1 MLSVWVTYSSTAA
14 LTPTT
19 VALGNFDGLHLGHQ
33 QVVLPILNRAQM
45 LAPMLIPPQ
54 ESVRSSPDLDE
65 GLVPMW
71 ELARPLS
78 RTFHDDR
85 LAISPPVAEVNYKGY
100 KSDRLE
106 PACATVV
113 TFSPHPQEFFSGQ
126 PRKMLTPLREKIAL
140 LRSMGV
146 EQLVLLPFNKEL
158 AALTPKQFVEQ
169 ILVQQLEAT
178 RISVGLDFCFGRGR
192 TGTATDLAAIAAT
205 YGIDVTL
212 VPLYTY
218 AGERISS
225 SAIREALQN
234 GNLQKANQLLGR
246 PYSVC
251 GVVVEGQKIG
261 RTIGFPTANLQLPP
275 EKFLPRFGVYA
286 VRVTL
291 EEETEEEASGAGK
304 FKLRPKTINL
314 TPKSFNPPILGVMN
328 IGCRPTVEGVSPT
341 VEVHLLDYSGDLYG
355 KTLNV
360 SLENFLRPEQK
371 FPSLE
376 ALKAQIQSDCAFARK
391 LLYSNPQ
398 GD

>member
-1 MLSVWVTYSSTAA
+1 MLSVWVTYFSTAA

-54 ESVRSSPDLDE
+54 ESVRSGSDLGE
-65 GLVPMW
+65 GLAPIW
-71 ELARPLS
+71 ELAGPVY

-85 LAISPPVAEVNYKGY
+85 LAVSPPVAEVNYKGY
-100 KSDRLE
+100 KSEQLE

-126 PRKMLTPLREKIAL
+126 PRKMLTPLKEKIAL

-169 ILVQQLEAT
+169 ILVRQLQAT

-192 TGTATDLAAIAAT
+192 AGTAKDLAAIAAT

-246 PYSVC
+246 PYSVS
-251 GVVVEGQKIG
+251 GVVIDGQKIG

-304 FKLRPKTINL
+304 FKLKPKTINL
-314 TPKSFNPPILGVMN
+314 MPKSFNPPTLGVMN

-360 SLENFLRPEQK
+360 NLENFLRPEQK

-391 LLYSNPQ
+391 LLYSN
-398 GD
+398 